1 MAWILFFIAAITAL
15 WAVLNVKTKPK
26 LSLIVTA
33 LVSFI
38 MFYFIGKTGNEE
50 VFILASILFFIS
62 GNVLFFQ
69 NKWRQA

>member
-15 WAVLNVKTKPK
+15 WAVFNVKTKPK
-26 LSLIVTA
+26 FSLIVTA

-38 MFYFIGKTGNEE
+38 IFYFIGKTGNEE
-50 VFILASILFFIS
+50 VFILASILFFII